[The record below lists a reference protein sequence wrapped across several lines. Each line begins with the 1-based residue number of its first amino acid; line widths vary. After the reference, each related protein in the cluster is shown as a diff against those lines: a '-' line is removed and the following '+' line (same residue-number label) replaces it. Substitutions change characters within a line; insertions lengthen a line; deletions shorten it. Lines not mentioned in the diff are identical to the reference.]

1 MWVVMEAV
9 IVRVENLMTVCNTE
23 ESSNNLKERNN
34 LYKSLRW
41 VLQDYTSYSS
51 VVISERM
58 IEVKDA
64 L

>member
-1 MWVVMEAV
+1 MVMEAV